1 MLIDCDDDIAEAKKL
16 KAEPFNLIYRTP
28 QRGEPKLVSRDDADN
43 PALTYTAM
51 LKKIAD
57 TKKMF
62 MTTYYVAEIDD
73 VGDDSTTIVAPNI
86 SPPGASP
93 FG

>member
-43 PALTYTAM
+43 PALTYTSM
-51 LKKIAD
+51 LKRLL
-57 TKKMF
+57 TQRRCL
-62 MTTYYVAEIDD
+62 
-73 VGDDSTTIVAPNI
+73 
-86 SPPGASP
+86 
-93 FG
+93 